1 MNKKE
6 REEIYNVVAPL
17 GRAIDKLDQLER
29 GIQTGNV
36 DVDSAVV
43 YNALYVVK
51 ELVDESIL
59 AIHAIEDRKQAE
71 EAANIP
77 NLDMLFAGHPINEYV
92 DAIINMI
99 APKDTKDGINVYKLL
114 KDVQIAT
121 EKLAKHQQKAEQV
134 VQKAEAPKPK
144 TEDEF
149 VHFVTDSLDL
159 AHPGLADT
167 YKDALRLGI
176 EQLKLHGHGVAPFVI
191 PLKSGAAY
199 GKLRINK
206 GVIEVKLNDLTF
218 VFDPNAIEE
227 EVAAEPAPIA
237 EGQVIACEC
246 TENCTTY
253 CIKNISKEEYMK
265 EVMEAHLTP
274 CTCDDRSDCSTP
286 CERDVIVDLA
296 IAHLTDKKEFTGS
309 DYDLIRYFL
318 RVVEGAADEEVNS
331 LSNRALELAWKRHW
345 YLKNEK

>member
-6 REEIYNVVAPL
+6 RDEIYNVVAPL

-43 YNALYVVK
+43 YTALYVVK

-59 AIHAIEDRKQAE
+59 AIHAIEDRKQE
-71 EAANIP
+71 EALKNVNI
-77 NLDMLFAGHPINEYV
+77 DKLFEGHPVNAYV
-92 DAIINMI
+92 QAVLGFLPSDDFKPEISMVDLISNFNKAC
-99 APKDTKDGINVYKLL
+99 L
-114 KDVQIAT
+114 
-121 EKLAKHQQKAEQV
+121 ELAKKQQETEEALQKAT
-134 VQKAEAPKPK
+134 APKPK

-149 VHFVTDSLDL
+149 VHYVTDSLDL
-159 AHPGLADT
+159 AHPDLADT

-176 EQLKLHGHGVAPFVI
+176 KQLKRHGQGVAPFVI

-199 GKLRINK
+199 GKLRISK
-206 GVIEVKLNDLTF
+206 GVIEIKLNDLTF
-218 VFDPNAIEE
+218 VFDPNEVEE
-227 EVAAEPAPIA
+227 QPTVNEVRAEMGFAPV
-237 EGQVIACEC
+237 EGGDVSLA
-246 TENCTTY
+246 
-253 CIKNISKEEYMK
+253 
-265 EVMEAHLTP
+265 VVP
-274 CTCDDRSDCSTP
+274 CTCDDKADCSKP

-318 RVVEGAADEEVNS
+318 RVVEGADDEEVNS
-331 LSNRALELAWKRHW
+331 LSKRALELAWKRHW
-345 YLKNEK
+345 YLRNEK

>member
-1 MNKKE
+1 MEETFNK
-6 REEIYNVVAPL
+6 VVSLL
-17 GRAIDKLDQLER
+17 GMSADSARNLER
-29 GIQTGNV
+29 GLLTGNL
-36 DVDSAVV
+36 DVDSPEV
-43 YNALYVVK
+43 YNEIVKIEKKLEKALVV
-51 ELVDESIL
+51 LQDL
-59 AIHAIEDRKQAE
+59 EDRKQE
-71 EAANIP
+71 EALKNV
-77 NLDMLFAGHPINEYV
+77 NLDKLFEGHPVNAYV
-92 DAIINMI
+92 QAMLGFLPSDNF
-99 APKDTKDGINVYKLL
+99 KEINVVDLISNLSKAGL
-114 KDVQIAT
+114 
-121 EKLAKHQQKAEQV
+121 ELAKHQQKAEQSL
-134 VQKAEAPKPK
+134 QEAEAPKPK

-149 VHFVTDSLDL
+149 VHYVTDSLDL
-159 AHPGLADT
+159 AHPDLADT

-176 EQLKLHGHGVAPFVI
+176 DQLKRHGHGVAPFVI

-199 GKLRINK
+199 GKLRVNK
-206 GVIEVKLNDLTF
+206 GVIEIKLNDLNF
-218 VFDPNAIEE
+218 VFDPNAVEE
-227 EVAAEPAPIA
+227 EAATEPAPIA

-318 RVVEGAADEEVNS
+318 RVVEGADDEEVNS

-345 YLKNEK
+345 YLRNEK

>member
-1 MNKKE
+1 MPKKHE
-6 REEIYNVVAPL
+6 KDFIYVTRPL
-17 GRAIDKLDQLER
+17 AHALDQLAHIEK
-29 GIQTGNV
+29 GIRTGNV
-36 DVDSAVV
+36 DVDSPEV
-43 YNALYVVK
+43 YNAITKGQAYL
-51 ELVDESIL
+51 DETIK

-77 NLDMLFAGHPINEYV
+77 NLDVLFAGHPINEYV
-92 DAIINMI
+92 DAIINMV
-99 APKDTKDGINVYKLL
+99 APKDMKDGLNVYKLL
-114 KDVQIAT
+114 KDVQVAT
-121 EKLAKHQQKAEQV
+121 EKLAKHQRKAEQA

-176 EQLKLHGHGVAPFVI
+176 EQLKRHGHGVAPFVI

-206 GVIEVKLNDLTF
+206 EIIEVKLNDLTF
-218 VFDPNAIEE
+218 VFDPKEAEE
-227 EVAAEPAPIA
+227 QPTVNEVRAEMGYAPV
-237 EGQVIACEC
+237 EGGDVSLA
-246 TENCTTY
+246 
-253 CIKNISKEEYMK
+253 
-265 EVMEAHLTP
+265 VVP
-274 CTCDDRSDCSTP
+274 CTCDDKADCSKP

-318 RVVEGAADEEVNS
+318 RVVEGAADEDVNS
-331 LSNRALELAWKRHW
+331 LSNRALELAWNRHW
-345 YLKNEK
+345 YLKNNK

>member
-121 EKLAKHQQKAEQV
+121 EKLAKHQQKVEQV

-176 EQLKLHGHGVAPFVI
+176 EQLKRHGHGVAPFVI

-218 VFDPNAIEE
+218 VFDPK
-227 EVAAEPAPIA
+227 EV
-237 EGQVIACEC
+237 
-246 TENCTTY
+246 
-253 CIKNISKEEYMK
+253 EEYSA
-265 EVMEAHLTP
+265 EEAAVEPVPCPAEDQVVP
-274 CTCDDRSDCSTP
+274 CTCDDKADCSKP

-345 YLKNEK
+345 YLKDEK

>member
-6 REEIYNVVAPL
+6 RDEIYNVVAPL

-71 EAANIP
+71 DAANLP
-77 NLDMLFAGHPINEYV
+77 NLDALFEGHPVNRYVQAMFNLLPSETNKEINLV
-92 DAIINMI
+92 A
-99 APKDTKDGINVYKLL
+99 LL
-114 KDVQIAT
+114 SELSQAGL
-121 EKLAKHQQKAEQV
+121 ELAKHQQKAEQA
-134 VQKAEAPKPK
+134 VQKAQAPKPK

-176 EQLKLHGHGVAPFVI
+176 EQLKRHGHGVAPFVI

-218 VFDPNAIEE
+218 VFDPNAVEE

-237 EGQVIACEC
+237 EGQVVACEC

-286 CERDVIVDLA
+286 CERDVMLDLV
-296 IAHLTDKKEFTGS
+296 IAQLTDKKTFTGS

-318 RVVEGAADEEVNS
+318 RVVEGAADEDVNS
-331 LSNRALELAWKRHW
+331 LSNRALELAWNRHW
-345 YLKNEK
+345 YLKNNK

>member
-6 REEIYNVVAPL
+6 RDEIYNVVAPL

-71 EAANIP
+71 DAANLP
-77 NLDMLFAGHPINEYV
+77 NLDALFEGHPVNRYVQAMFNLLPSETNKEINLV
-92 DAIINMI
+92 A
-99 APKDTKDGINVYKLL
+99 LL
-114 KDVQIAT
+114 SELSQAGL
-121 EKLAKHQQKAEQV
+121 ELAKHQQKAEEVLAKQ
-134 VQKAEAPKPK
+134 QAEEIKRDVEGKPK

-176 EQLKLHGHGVAPFVI
+176 EQLKRHGHGVAPFVI

-218 VFDPNAIEE
+218 VFDPK
-227 EVAAEPAPIA
+227 EV
-237 EGQVIACEC
+237 
-246 TENCTTY
+246 
-253 CIKNISKEEYMK
+253 EEYNA
-265 EVMEAHLTP
+265 EEAAVEPVPCPAEDQVVP
-274 CTCDDRSDCSTP
+274 CTCDDKADCSKP